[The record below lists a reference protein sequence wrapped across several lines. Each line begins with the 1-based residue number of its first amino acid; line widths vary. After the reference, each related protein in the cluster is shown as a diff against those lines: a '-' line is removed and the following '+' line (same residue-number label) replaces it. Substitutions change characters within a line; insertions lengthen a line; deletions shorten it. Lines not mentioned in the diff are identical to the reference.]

1 MTTQIATYLL
11 KQGGSLLWN
20 HVKGG
25 LFEEA
30 EKHIKDVLAA
40 QEILLSNMTSMH
52 FEGLIW
58 SSVVKIKYW
67 TKELKRALESE
78 KEARLKPGNKAPPL
92 PL

>member
-1 MTTQIATYLL
+1 MSTQIATYLL
-11 KQGGSLLWN
+11 KQGGGLLWN

-30 EKHIKDVLAA
+30 EKHIGDVLAA
-40 QEILLSNMTSMH
+40 QEILLSSMTSMH
-52 FEGLIW
+52 FEALIW
-58 SSVVKIKYW
+58 SSVVRIKYW
-67 TKELKRALESE
+67 TKELKKALESE